1 MADYSRVTPWGWE
14 QGNDSND
21 AVYVTP
27 GGWEQITGT
36 TGKLYYVIAPSS
48 AWVTPTASE
57 IKYGIYNGSAAVS
70 SGSQLAPLISTNEFA
85 FSTPAT
91 GLAASTSYRIA
102 YVWSDGVYNSEV
114 VVSAPFTTEA
124 ASSSLPV
131 LSFPTYVPGSLSI
144 TGFRPRV
151 TATWS

>member
-1 MADYSRVTPWGWE
+1 MANIY
-14 QGNDSND
+14 
-21 AVYVTP
+21 YVVGP
-27 GGWEQITGT
+27 SGGW
-36 TGKLYYVIAPSS
+36 A
-48 AWVTPTASE
+48 TPTPAEIIAGQLFGGAS
-57 IKYGIYNGSAAVS
+57 AVA
-70 SGSQLAPLISTNEFA
+70 SGNELAPLISTNEFA

-91 GLAASTSYRIA
+91 GLAASTAYRIA